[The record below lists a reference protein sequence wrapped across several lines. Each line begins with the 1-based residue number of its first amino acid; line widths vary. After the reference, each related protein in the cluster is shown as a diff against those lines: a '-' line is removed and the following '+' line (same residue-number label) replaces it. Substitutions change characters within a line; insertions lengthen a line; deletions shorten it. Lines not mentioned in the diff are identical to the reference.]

1 MAGSGR
7 GPLPR
12 LWLLY
17 SCRRLKALNFCSEP
31 ESCVFEMKS
40 RFKNCALVL
49 VLVVL
54 LFLTTHAQHV
64 YAQLSIVIDEDG
76 VARVSLAMD
85 VGEGVTNISLP
96 VPPIAPT
103 LEVSSNTS
111 IEWLCENSALHI
123 ASLGPAKLNIT
134 YIANATLE
142 DGVITLSIATN
153 NTIELLAHPIVV
165 LLTLPQN
172 IINATTLSGNWLLL
186 IFTGPATISYTLA
199 TLQTTTPPT
208 LTPTPTPLLTPPQAT
223 PTTPPMQSPTLLT
236 GTVTPPTPPVA
247 IIVAVVIAV
256 VVIVAAVL
264 IVLRRRAS

>member
-1 MAGSGR
+1 
-7 GPLPR
+7 
-12 LWLLY
+12 
-17 SCRRLKALNFCSEP
+17 
-31 ESCVFEMKS
+31 
-40 RFKNCALVL
+40 
-49 VLVVL
+49 VL

-64 YAQLSIVIDEDG
+64 YAQLPIVIDEDG

-96 VPPIAPT
+96 VSPIAPT

-111 IEWLCENSALHI
+111 IEWLCENSTLHI

-199 TLQTTTPPT
+199 TLQTTTPP
-208 LTPTPTPLLTPPQAT
+208 
-223 PTTPPMQSPTLLT
+223 MQSPTLLT